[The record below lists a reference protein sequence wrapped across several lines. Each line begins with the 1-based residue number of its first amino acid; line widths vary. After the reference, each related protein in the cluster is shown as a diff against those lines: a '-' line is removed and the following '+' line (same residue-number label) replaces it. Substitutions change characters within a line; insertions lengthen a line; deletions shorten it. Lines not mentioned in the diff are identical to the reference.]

1 MDINILKDMFPVL
14 LKGSL
19 ITMELTLI
27 SVVLGSLIGMF
38 TALLKLSKNK
48 LMVNIASFYTWL
60 FRGTPMLLQL
70 FVFYYGL
77 PI

>member
-48 LMVNIASFYTWL
+48 LMVTVAGF
-60 FRGTPMLLQL
+60 
-70 FVFYYGL
+70 
-77 PI
+77 

>member
-1 MDINILKDMFPVL
+1 MLGGTTMDINILKEMFPVL

-27 SVVLGSLIGMF
+27 SVVFGSLIGMF

-48 LMVNIASFYTWL
+48 LM
-60 FRGTPMLLQL
+60 GTSSRFLYLAL
-70 FVFYYGL
+70 
-77 PI
+77 